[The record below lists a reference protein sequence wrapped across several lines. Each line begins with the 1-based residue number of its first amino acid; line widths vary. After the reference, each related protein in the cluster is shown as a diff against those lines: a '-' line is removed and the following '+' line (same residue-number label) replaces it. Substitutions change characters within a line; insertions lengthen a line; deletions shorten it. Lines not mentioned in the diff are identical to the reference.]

1 MEFVEMYLAMQ
12 ERRFTG
18 RVHQQLWVH
27 PELHD
32 ALVPAMILQPLI
44 ENAYTHGLSRL
55 DHNGLLHIEASR
67 KDSSLTL
74 SVLNNGAGLN
84 SNSSKPSEGQGV
96 GLANIKSRLQL
107 HYGDRHTFSI
117 REVARDQVEVTIT
130 LPLQFSGSPTETLT
144 RFGA

>member
-1 MEFVEMYLAMQ
+1 
-12 ERRFTG
+12 
-18 RVHQQLWVH
+18 
-27 PELHD
+27 
-32 ALVPAMILQPLI
+32 MILQPLI

-55 DHNGLLHIEASR
+55 DSNGLLHIEATR
-67 KDSSLTL
+67 EDSHLTL

-84 SNSSKPSEGQGV
+84 SNSSKVSDGQGV

-107 HYGDRHTFSI
+107 HYGDQHTFSI

-130 LPLQFSGSPTETLT
+130 FPLQFSASPTETLT